1 MLMPQWARVG
11 LGGYVLWNRHSFSAV
26 PGTVSGRKLYF
37 AFTASY
43 SVPLI
48 SLTMEEHRLDPE
60 AFWIH
65 GCVFLALILET
76 TH

>member
-1 MLMPQWARVG
+1 MVVVAVEL
-11 LGGYVLWNRHSFSAV
+11 SDFSLSRSSSICHMEK
-26 PGTVSGRKLYF
+26 GKLYF

-43 SVPLI
+43 SIPLI

>member
-1 MLMPQWARVG
+1 MVVLLLGNLGADVRVCLVAHCLIFML
-11 LGGYVLWNRHSFSAV
+11 SFCA
-26 PGTVSGRKLYF
+26 RKLYF

-43 SVPLI
+43 SIPLI